1 MKRKSNSVGG
11 RWGVVLL
18 VAALWV
24 LPALA
29 QTNQEVVVTRKTV
42 PVATI
47 KDRATIKF
55 FVEQYFITEDKIDSM
70 EVIDVNGDDSFNE
83 KDVLEVYP
91 SKQVYNLS
99 ESDTALAIMRNW
111 QRSNFIT
118 VIGSK
123 TKRGEF
129 VTRTNYLAARNMFAG
144 LVRLLERN
152 YVGKKLKLQFEFDG
166 SDNGAA
172 ALYVWGFNDSDE
184 LLKPPES
191 GDQFAHDLI
200 FYTRTDTVYVEK
212 PVYDVIYIE
221 QTVSDTV
228 FVKKGGP

>member
-1 MKRKSNSVGG
+1 MKRKNRSVDGKW
-11 RWGVVLL
+11 RAVLL
-18 VAALWV
+18 VAAVWALPVFAQSTDEV
-24 LPALA
+24 L
-29 QTNQEVVVTRKTV
+29 VTRKTV

-47 KDRATIKF
+47 KDKATINF
-55 FVEQYFITEDKIDSM
+55 FVEQYFITEGKIDSM

-91 SKQVYNLS
+91 SKQVYSLS

-111 QRSNFIT
+111 KRSNFIT

-129 VTRTNYLAARNMFAG
+129 VTKTNYLAARNMFGG

-152 YVGKKLKLQFEFDG
+152 YVGKKLKLQFDFDG
-166 SDNGAA
+166 TDDGVAT
-172 ALYVWGFNDSDE
+172 LYVWGFHDREE
-184 LLKPPES
+184 LLKPPS
-191 GDQFAHDLI
+191 AGDQFAHDLV

-221 QTVSDTV
+221 QTVTDTV
-228 FVKKGGP
+228 YVKRGGP

>member
-1 MKRKSNSVGG
+1 MKRKNMADKK
-11 RWGVVLL
+11 LA
-18 VAALWV
+18 AALFLAAVWA
-24 LPALA
+24 LPGLA
-29 QTNQEVVVTRKTV
+29 QITDEVLVTRKTV

-47 KDRATIKF
+47 KDKPTINF

-70 EVIDVNGDDSFNE
+70 EVIDILGDGFNE

-91 SKQVYNLS
+91 SKQIYNLS
-99 ESDTALAIMRNW
+99 ESDTALAVMRNW
-111 QRSNFIT
+111 QRQTFISL
-118 VIGSK
+118 VGAK

-129 VTRTNYLAARNMFAG
+129 ALAKTQYEAAKNMFGG

-166 SDNGAA
+166 TDNGSAK
-172 ALYVWGFNDSDE
+172 LDVWGFHDSKE

-191 GDQFAHDLI
+191 GDQFAHDLV
-200 FYTRTDTVYVEK
+200 FYTRTDTVYVDK

-221 QTVSDTV
+221 QTVTDTV